1 MSILKKIGF
10 ALIGKETLATMN
22 LDTVQL
28 TRTAMEAEQKELFKA
43 QFEQRFFEETKLASR
58 QAQLLSAVLFHLTGS
73 SDKAYQVIAAANTAE
88 QSGEGFMKKKAAVL
102 KVVKE
107 LGLSKSQ
114 NQLVIE
120 LAVQLI
126 K

>member
-28 TRTAMEAEQKELFKA
+28 TRTSVEAEQKELFEA
-43 QFEQRFFEETKLASR
+43 QFEQRFFQETKLASR

-73 SDKAYQVIAAANTAE
+73 SDKAYQVITAADVAE